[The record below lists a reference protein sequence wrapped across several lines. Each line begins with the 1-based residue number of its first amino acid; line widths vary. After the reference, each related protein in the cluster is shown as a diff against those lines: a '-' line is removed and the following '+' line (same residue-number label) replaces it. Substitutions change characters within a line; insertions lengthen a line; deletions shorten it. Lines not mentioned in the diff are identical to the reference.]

1 MKITVVRSGG
11 IAGISTSWEVTIDD
25 RDDRES
31 WIGLIE
37 QLPWNSTTRTGAAP
51 DRFSYRIRCA
61 RRQVTIAEQQ
71 LTGPWRELVERVQE
85 ASDQPYNGP
94 TEAG

>member
-25 RDDRES
+25 RDDRDS

-37 QLPWNSTTRTGAAP
+37 QLPWGTAARTRAEP
-51 DRFSYRIRCA
+51 DRYSYRIRCA
-61 RRQVTIAEQQ
+61 RRQVTLAEQQ
-71 LTGPWRELVERVQE
+71 LTGPWRELVERVQD
-85 ASDQPYNGP
+85 A
-94 TEAG
+94 AG

>member
-25 RDDRES
+25 RDDRDA

-37 QLPWNSTTRTGAAP
+37 QLPWHTVAGTRAGP
-51 DRFSYRIRCA
+51 DRYSYRIRCA
-61 RRQVTIAEQQ
+61 RRQVTIAEPQ
-71 LTGPWRELVERVQE
+71 LTGPWRELVERVQKAAE
-85 ASDQPYNGP
+85 
-94 TEAG
+94 